1 VSNADAT
8 PTTPATPAARAGGRL
23 PAELDSA
30 VREAFGSVWEA
41 GRGGARRARE
51 SVAGA
56 IEALLDRVALSVV
69 NEPLDVHDAR
79 DARRRIDEVANN
91 IGNTAA
97 VLGAPWLVSRVM
109 RFVRRGKV
117 VPSTAV
123 IAAAAT
129 TLTATTAGVQ
139 HIRVLASQLVHRL
152 RREGRRVDP
161 AFVRRVAVATY
172 LDPGIGAEAARPN
185 RLAAVRLAT
194 DWGTYAV
201 PLVGGRKTAARVHR
215 AAEAIERLDLD
226 EAIARFERQRAVDL
240 REATRSD

>member
-1 VSNADAT
+1 VSDANANANAGA
-8 PTTPATPAARAGGRL
+8 TPATRTGSRL
-23 PAELDSA
+23 PAELDNA
-30 VREAFGSVWEA
+30 VRDAFSTVWEA
-41 GRGGARRARE
+41 SRGGARRARD
-51 SVAGA
+51 SVASA
-56 IEALLDRVALSVV
+56 MEALLDRVAQSVV
-69 NEPLDVHDAR
+69 NDPLDVHDAR
-79 DARRRIDEVANN
+79 DARRRIDDFTNN
-91 IGNTAA
+91 LGNTAA
-97 VLGAPWLVSRVM
+97 VLGAPWLVSRVL
-109 RFVRRGKV
+109 RFARRGKV

-152 RREGRRVDP
+152 QREGRRVDP

-172 LDPGIGAEAARPN
+172 LNPGIGTDAARPN

-201 PLVGGRKTAARVHR
+201 PFFGGRKTTNRVHR

-226 EAIARFERQRAVDL
+226 EAIARFERERAVDL